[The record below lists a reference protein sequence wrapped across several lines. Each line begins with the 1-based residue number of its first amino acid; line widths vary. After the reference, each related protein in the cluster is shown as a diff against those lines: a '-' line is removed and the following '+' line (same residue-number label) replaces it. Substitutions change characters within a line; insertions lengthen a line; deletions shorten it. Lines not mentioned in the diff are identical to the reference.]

1 MVNDP
6 VKGIYRRPPC
16 ELLLDNL
23 DFSQMV
29 GILFPTVSERVFMS
43 EKILEITV
51 KEVIK
56 PVYISEVV
64 GMQEEILDIVTKD
77 SLSKIPV
84 DEAVN
89 MQEEI
94 LSLTTALITT
104 RNINEAVSMQ
114 EEILSITIEEI
125 VAP

>member
-1 MVNDP
+1 
-6 VKGIYRRPPC
+6 
-16 ELLLDNL
+16 
-23 DFSQMV
+23 
-29 GILFPTVSERVFMS
+29 
-43 EKILEITV
+43 
-51 KEVIK
+51 
-56 PVYISEVV
+56 
-64 GMQEEILDIVTKD
+64 
-77 SLSKIPV
+77 LSKIPV